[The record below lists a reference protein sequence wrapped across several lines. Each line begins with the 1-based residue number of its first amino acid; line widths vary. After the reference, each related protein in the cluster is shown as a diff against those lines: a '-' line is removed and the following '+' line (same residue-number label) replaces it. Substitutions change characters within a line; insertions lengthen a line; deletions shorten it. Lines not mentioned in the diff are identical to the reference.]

1 MKRLPGE
8 LFSWFDELCL
18 SGHSADHSK
27 NQSITGYFG
36 AAGGL
41 LNGSEP
47 SGGIGQ
53 TGGVV

>member
-8 LFSWFDELCL
+8 LFSWFGKLCL

-27 NQSITGYFG
+27 SQSITGYFG

-41 LNGSEP
+41 LNRSEP